1 MAKKKTDTKMTFQ
14 YWAEIY
20 EIKPS
25 VLSGVKA
32 AEDITNTSRLT
43 EDEFKSMID
52 GWLGKEVKGGVNNG

>member
-25 VLSGVKA
+25 VAEGVKT

-43 EDEFKSMID
+43 EDEFKSKVN
-52 GWLGKEVKGGVNNG
+52 GWLGTKVNGESDG

>member
-25 VLSGVKA
+25 VLDGVKA
-32 AEDITNTSRLT
+32 AEDITNTTRLT
-43 EDEFKSMID
+43 ENEFKSMID
-52 GWLGKEVKGGVNNG
+52 SWLGGQVKGASNG

>member
-1 MAKKKTDTKMTFQ
+1 MAKKKSDTKMTFQ

-25 VLSGVKA
+25 VVEGVKA

-43 EDEFKSMID
+43 EDEFKSKVN
-52 GWLGKEVKGGVNNG
+52 GWLGTKVNGESDG